1 MAIAVTCPS
10 CKAKFTVSD
19 KFAGKQGPC
28 PKCKAPITIPKAEA
42 AAAEPGAAKTAAP
55 AAKSGPA
62 TAAKPGAPAAK
73 SGAAAAKS
81 GAPAAKPGAAAGK
94 PAPAA
99 AASKPAAAPA
109 PEIVI
114 HEPEPVGPKSASG
127 RSVTKPL
134 TRRETQFKWI
144 PALAIAGAVL
154 ATLTAAWF
162 LKAQLKD
169 QLWLRG
175 VGLLLISPVIA
186 VAGYS
191 FLRDDEL
198 EPYRGRSLWIRAS
211 LCGLAYLVLW
221 GVFLLVPAD
230 ATAEAWGWILVG
242 PPFFLV
248 GAAAAFAT
256 LDLDFGNAFFHYCFY
271 VLTTLLL
278 GAAAGLAM
286 PWAAVAG

>member
-42 AAAEPGAAKTAAP
+42 AASEPAVAKPPAP
-55 AAKSGPA
+55 V
-62 TAAKPGAPAAK
+62 AKPGAPAAK
-73 SGAAAAKS
+73 PGVPVAKS
-81 GAPAAKPGAAAGK
+81 GAAAGK
-94 PAPAA
+94 PGPAPAA
-99 AASKPAAAPA
+99 SQPAAAPA
-109 PEIVI
+109 PEIVV
-114 HEPEPVGPKSASG
+114 HEPEPAGPKGASG

-134 TRRETQFKWI
+134 TRRETTFRWV
-144 PALAIAGAVL
+144 PAIMIAGAVL
-154 ATLTAAWF
+154 VSLAAAR
-162 LKAQLKD
+162 LLGPQLQKPEFV
-169 QLWLRG
+169 WLRG
-175 VGLLLISPVIA
+175 IGLLLISPAIA

-211 LCGLAYLVLW
+211 LCGFVYAALW
-221 GVFLLVPAD
+221 GVFLFVPAD

-248 GAAAAFAT
+248 GAGVAFAT

-271 VLTTLLL
+271 VLLTLLL

-286 PWAAVAG
+286 PWAAVAS